1 MKASEEFE
9 EGAAAVGLSTVGQR
23 ELQQPLR
30 MHLVEE
36 SELSRQLMGLLPF
49 GGELGALL
57 VVVVVWKLL
66 ACVWVPAKGPE
77 AVQVNLV
84 AHGGRQRV
92 HQDASAQALRR

>member
-23 ELQQPLR
+23 ELQQSLR

-57 VVVVVWKLL
+57 VVVVVWQLL

-84 AHGGRQRV
+84 AHGRRQRV
-92 HQDASAQALRR
+92 HQDASAQALWR